1 MADFSLIIEN
11 IKKQIMNDGYVV
23 EVCFGKAS
31 EDELKYLTEL
41 YNTFNYFTTIYLDD
55 ELEILKDYRVPDV
68 VLDFYRNYEPKEIP
82 MLPCYLRLLSL
93 DAIKEENAE
102 LHPSAYLIRYGL
114 ITFATTVGG
123 NAVCMDLNQLNDG
136 EPRILYC
143 DKTYIHSDD
152 EEIEFRK
159 TISTLPE
166 IAPKFS
172 EFLHGLSVG
181 MYEDIEDFYIPPNYD
196 EVEI

>member
-1 MADFSLIIEN
+1 MVDFSLIIGN
-11 IKKQIMNDGYVV
+11 IKKQIMNDGYVG
-23 EVCFGKAS
+23 EVRFGKPN
-31 EDELKYLTEL
+31 EDDLKYLTEL
-41 YNTFNYFTTIYLDD
+41 YNTFNYYTTIYLDD

-68 VLDFYRNYEPKEIP
+68 VLDFYRNFEPKEVP

-93 DAIKEENAE
+93 DAIKEENTE

-136 EPRILYC
+136 GPRILYC
-143 DKTYIHSDD
+143 DKTNIHSDD
-152 EEIEFRK
+152 EEIKFRK